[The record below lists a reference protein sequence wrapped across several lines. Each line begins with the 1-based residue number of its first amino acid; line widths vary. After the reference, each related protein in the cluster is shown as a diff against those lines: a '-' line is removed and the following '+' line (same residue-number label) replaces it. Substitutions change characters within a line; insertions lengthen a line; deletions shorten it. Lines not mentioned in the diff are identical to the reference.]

1 MFSLESK
8 EQLGENLVLK
18 YDFEFLDNDNIY
30 SYEFLKWFTKQN
42 IWNNTSIDDSNQ
54 ESIKAEVS
62 GRGTKLVLLLK
73 PAKKTLIIQ
82 TNYKKEAETI
92 EPFMEEMFEKFD
104 YYVCQNAVLDYIKGN
119 KDKAT
124 KQYAFEILDKFFKID
139 NINMMNRFYDVHFK
153 WIESKAHMKKDIN
166 YLKKIYEEV
175 KPEDGALEKG
185 DMVIKINNESVD
197 DEDFEDYDEEI
208 EDKETV
214 ITIKENGKELVD
226 DERHI
231 YKDLSKPI
239 AKKKREEPAESLI
252 KDFSKPMPKK
262 KKVDSEETKPKAN
275 YGFEVVY
282 AVGTKTL
289 TTQQY
294 DGLIINDNEITII
307 HDGEENNIQLDT
319 KKIKSF
325 ILDCLPALLEMQNEV
340 KEKELRPARKST
352 KNQIE
357 VKYKEFD
364 ILLNGNIL
372 DNPYHEAYLHF
383 ESELKNILN
392 YF

>member
-1 MFSLESK
+1 MFSLDSK

-18 YDFEFLDNDNIY
+18 YNYEFLDNDNVY

-62 GRGTKLVLLLK
+62 GKGTKLVLLLK
-73 PAKKTLIIQ
+73 PAKKSLIIQ
-82 TNYKKEAETI
+82 TNYKKEADTI
-92 EPFMEEMFEKFD
+92 EPFMNEMFDKFN
-104 YYVCQNAVLDYIKGN
+104 YYVCQNAVLDYIKGT
-119 KDKAT
+119 KDEAT
-124 KQYAFEILDKFFKID
+124 KAYTYEILDKFFKID

-175 KPEDGALEKG
+175 KPEDKATED
-185 DMVIKINNESVD
+185 DMVIKINNEPID
-197 DEDFEDYDEEI
+197 DKDIDDYEDEE
-208 EDKETV
+208 EEV
-214 ITIKENGKELVD
+214 EITIKENGKDLVD
-226 DERHI
+226 EERHI

-239 AKKKREEPAESLI
+239 VKKKREEHKESLI

-262 KKVDSEETKPKAN
+262 KKASTVDINPTYN
-275 YGFEVVY
+275 YDFEVVY

-289 TTQQY
+289 TTQKY
-294 DGLIINDNEITII
+294 DGLIINDKEITII
-307 HDGEENNIQLDT
+307 HDGDENNVKLDT
-319 KKIKSF
+319 RKIKSF
-325 ILDCLPALLEMQNEV
+325 ILECMPVLLEMQNEV
-340 KEKELRPARKST
+340 KEKELKPARKSVR
-352 KNQIE
+352 NQIE
-357 VKYKEFD
+357 VKYKEYD

-383 ESELKNILN
+383 ENELKNILN

>member
-8 EQLGENLVLK
+8 EQLGENLILK
-18 YDFEFLDNDNIY
+18 YSFNFLDNDNIY
-30 SYEFLKWFTKQN
+30 SYEFLKWFTRQN
-42 IWNNTSIDDSNQ
+42 IWNNTSMDESNQ

-62 GRGTKLVLLLK
+62 GKGTKLICLLK
-73 PAKKTLIIQ
+73 PAKKNLIIQ
-82 TNYKKEAETI
+82 TNYKKEVDTI
-92 EPFMEEMFEKFD
+92 ETFMNEMFDKFH

-124 KQYAFEILDKFFKID
+124 KDYAYEILDKFFKID

-153 WIESKAHMKKDIN
+153 WIESKANMKKDIN
-166 YLKKIYEEV
+166 FLKKIYEDV
-175 KPEDGALEKG
+175 KPEDKVEKKD

-197 DEDFEDYDEEI
+197 YSEDEI
-208 EDKETV
+208 EEELGDKEEG
-214 ITIKENGKELVD
+214 ITIKENGKELID

-239 AKKKREEPAESLI
+239 TKKKREMPKESLI
-252 KDFSKPMPKK
+252 KDFSKPMQKK
-262 KKVDSEETKPKAN
+262 KRETTIEKEKAKEN
-275 YGFEVVY
+275 FSFEVVY

-294 DGLIINDNEITII
+294 DGLIIDDNQVTII
-307 HDGEENNIQLDT
+307 HNGEENNIQLDT
-319 KKIKSF
+319 KKIKKY
-325 ILDCLPALLEMQNEV
+325 IIDCIPALLEMQKEV
-340 KEKELRPARKST
+340 KEKELKPARKSVR
-352 KNQIE
+352 NQIE
-357 VKYKEFD
+357 VKYKEYD
-364 ILLNGNIL
+364 IFLNGNIL